1 MPRNER
7 WRRNVEGA
15 NLRSLF
21 RTGTADPH
29 QGTTGRQ
36 GIPHMNQVFNN
47 NRRLFPNVSSE
58 RNFYANFR
66 RTAAEFLTEQAMNGA
81 RRRDNQ
87 RDSSGGGGNVGTFY
101 CKFFIYFTN
110 LTLFQILLPL
120 LQTKHKKKNRKRT
133 KKSRLLKELRSK
145 RPTTIQLLTS
155 KWILCSRGWK

>member
-29 QGTTGRQ
+29 QGTNGRQ

-47 NRRLFPNVSSE
+47 HRRLFPNVANE
-58 RNFYANFR
+58 RNFYSNFR

-81 RRRDNQ
+81 RRRAPQN
-87 RDSSGGGGNVGTFY
+87 SGETGGTFI
-101 CKFFIYFTN
+101 CFFS
-110 LTLFQILLPL
+110 L
-120 LQTKHKKKNRKRT
+120 H
-133 KKSRLLKELRSK
+133 
-145 RPTTIQLLTS
+145 
-155 KWILCSRGWK
+155 CV